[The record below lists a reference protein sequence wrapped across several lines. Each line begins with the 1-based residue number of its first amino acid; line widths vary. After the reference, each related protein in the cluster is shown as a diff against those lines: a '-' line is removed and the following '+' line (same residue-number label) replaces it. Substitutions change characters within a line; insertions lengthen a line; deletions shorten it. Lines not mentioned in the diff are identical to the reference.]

1 MHRGVLRCT
10 EVTEGCVEVHGG
22 VCGCA
27 EVHGQMCS
35 GTWRC
40 AEVHR
45 GMSRGVGGTEVC
57 RGEQEVTEVHRC
69 M

>member
-1 MHRGVLRCT
+1 M
-10 EVTEGCVEVHGG
+10 HGG

-27 EVHGQMCS
+27 EVPGQVCS

-45 GMSRGVGGTEVC
+45 GMCIGVW
-57 RGEQEVTEVHRC
+57 GEERYVEVHRRLQKC
-69 M
+69 TDIYGGARR